1 MITEILQL
9 DVLRIGLV
17 VAAGLLV
24 TITCIHVLLHKPE
37 PRSAALWI
45 VICVLFPLGGMV
57 LYVVFG
63 VNRLNRRARRRA
75 AGELTTRPDPP
86 ATGDATDV
94 TLEDYSGLVRA
105 ARRVTGLPLVGN
117 CQLQPLFNGNQ
128 AFPEML
134 AAINGATDWVYLSS
148 YIFDYRGVGQ
158 EFIDALVAADQRGV
172 AVRVIIDGI
181 GEWYDGG
188 KTRRLL
194 RRQGVDAH
202 SFLPPRLVPPQL
214 AINLRNHRKLLL
226 VDGNCGFVGGMNIR
240 RQHTQQPGQPL
251 QIQDLAVKLHG
262 PVLAQLG
269 EVASDDWRYV
279 TGQEWTPATTN
290 PVPIADSTSN
300 SFCRT
305 IADGP
310 DQSLNKLLAVL
321 LGAISSAQQS
331 IRIMTPYFL
340 PPRELDALLQVA
352 ARSGIEVSVILPVR
366 GDHRLVHWAAQHR
379 LPTLINAGINI
390 YFQPPPFAH
399 TKLLIIDNS
408 YVQFGS
414 ANIDARSLRLN
425 FELMVESYDAGFANT
440 LINHFDQIQGQSQRV
455 TAAELTQTSLWRRI
469 RNASCWLFS
478 PNL

>member
-1 MITEILQL
+1 
-9 DVLRIGLV
+9 
-17 VAAGLLV
+17 
-24 TITCIHVLLHKPE
+24 
-37 PRSAALWI
+37 
-45 VICVLFPLGGMV
+45 
-57 LYVVFG
+57 
-63 VNRLNRRARRRA
+63 
-75 AGELTTRPDPP
+75 
-86 ATGDATDV
+86 
-94 TLEDYSGLVRA
+94 
-105 ARRVTGLPLVGN
+105 
-117 CQLQPLFNGNQ
+117 
-128 AFPEML
+128 
-134 AAINGATDWVYLSS
+134 
-148 YIFDYRGVGQ
+148 
-158 EFIDALVAADQRGV
+158 
-172 AVRVIIDGI
+172 
-181 GEWYDGG
+181 
-188 KTRRLL
+188 
-194 RRQGVDAH
+194 
-202 SFLPPRLVPPQL
+202 
-214 AINLRNHRKLLL
+214 
-226 VDGNCGFVGGMNIR
+226 
-240 RQHTQQPGQPL
+240 
-251 QIQDLAVKLHG
+251 
-262 PVLAQLG
+262 
-269 EVASDDWRYV
+269 
-279 TGQEWTPATTN
+279 
-290 PVPIADSTSN
+290 
-300 SFCRT
+300 
-305 IADGP
+305 
-310 DQSLNKLLAVL
+310 VL